1 MEVTESTAIT
11 SIGEI
16 YAITVFT
23 FSTLFRWFFLLVSF
37 ITVTLSTWIIKILSL
52 SFTLQ
57 FNFTTLLV
65 FFGLFITIGYLVFR
79 YQILTRYSRLPVETP
94 QTQGA
99 FHHLRPDLDNN
110 EKAQFLYPDDFLS
123 AFLEG
128 IKVFGY
134 LEKQVFHE
142 LSRHLQTK
150 KLLAGDILMLE
161 KERSFYI
168 VIDGYVQVF
177 VKTANEE
184 DIVLDPFED
193 DDYNRGY
200 QLLNEVTNGG
210 TLSSLFTILSLFTDD
225 IELRYNDKTMDHSTN
240 NDNTGKQENASIK
253 NDQSHDISNLKDS
266 NHDTSEDQ
274 SLPGSSTLPDSPSS
288 RSNRSTKP
296 QILRRLSKE
305 FPTTTS
311 VHPNIV
317 ARATMDTTLAVIPV
331 EAFHRLREKF
341 PNSVAHIVQVILTR
355 FQRVTFWTG
364 YKYLGLTKDIL
375 RTEKL
380 MNEITAYSLPNDFF
394 RPGSMERLRMKFVG
408 SSKKYKDLDNMSDEY
423 NKYKD
428 MEMSDSGLTNK
439 SKKVRQ
445 STRPRQNVIYE
456 SEVESST
463 DVPMIPNSKKNI
475 RPYVNSKYLTT
486 PKSARVQP
494 ISGTHV
500 SGRDYDTEDDMYL
513 RESVLEGISKGIGL
527 IQPNRK
533 DKNSSSEHGP
543 RSNSSDSNLHSF
555 HFLNQHSVNPL
566 LDIPDD
572 ESVAETISSFTSELD
587 NDVDILFYPKGS
599 VLVAEGER
607 NVGLFFVIDG
617 LLDVSVTSSDKNF
630 LGSSF
635 RSGASEVPTQNI
647 HMKPMHKKKE
657 SISTNSSNKFTDKSL
672 FMIKPGG
679 LAGYLAALTGFPSFV
694 TIRASTDTYIGYLS
708 KSSLNRL
715 MERNPNVLLTLAKR
729 LIMLL
734 SPLVL
739 QIDFALDWVQVN
751 AGQVL
756 YSEGEQ
762 SDSIYIVLNGRV
774 RAINERKNRVIDI
787 VGEYGQGQSIGEL
800 EVISGTP
807 RPHTLHAIR
816 DTELAR
822 MPKTLFNA
830 LAIRHPEITLQISRI
845 IASRTRLQQDRDY
858 NRKNAA
864 TEFGENNTNL
874 KTVCIL
880 PVNENVPVTEFAEKL
895 KSALV
900 RSGETAT
907 LLNQSSVVPVLGK
920 HVFTQMGRLKLIS
933 WLAEQEEE
941 SRIVLYLA
949 DGGLSSS
956 WTQTCIRQA
965 DCILL
970 VGSGD
975 EEATIGEYE
984 SLLIGTKTTAR
995 KELVLLHA
1003 ERHCAPGTTRQWLK
1017 NRPWIHAYHHV
1028 QMTMPKPTILAKRPR
1043 RNALESF
1050 IRDQL
1055 LLYTTKRSPTT
1066 HNGIRSDFSRLA
1078 RRLCGKSVGLVLGG
1092 GGARG
1097 ISHIGV
1103 IKALEEAGVPV
1114 DMVGGTSIG
1123 SFIGGL
1129 YARES
1134 DSVSILGR
1142 SKAFSSRMCS
1152 KWRQVFDLTYP
1163 LTAWFTGH
1171 QFNRGIWKC
1180 FSDTLIEDFWLS
1192 YFCVTTNITWSRMEV
1207 HKSGYAWRY
1216 VRASMSLSSF
1226 LPPLCD
1232 NGNLLVDGGYLD
1244 NLPVSVMKSM
1254 GANTIIAVDVAS
1266 HEDTSPVYYGD
1277 SLSGWWVILNRFNPF
1292 NRQTK
1297 IPTMADIQSRL
1308 AYVSSVKTLEEAKLI
1323 PGCLYMQLP
1332 VQQYGTLEFNKFAEI
1347 YEVGYKAGKEILK
1360 EWKEEGK
1367 LRDILGKEQEGYRR
1381 NRISRRNSV

>member
-1 MEVTESTAIT
+1 MTITETVVESTQTIKT
-11 SIGEI
+11 IKEL

-23 FSTLFRWFFLLVSF
+23 FSTLFRWFFILVSY
-37 ITVTLSTWIIKILSL
+37 ITVTLYTWIIQILSL

-57 FNFTTLLV
+57 LSFTTLLV
-65 FFGLFITIGYLVFR
+65 FFGLTTIIGYLVIR
-79 YQILTRYSRLPVETP
+79 YRILTRYSRLPAETP
-94 QTQGA
+94 QNQDT
-99 FHHLRPDLDNN
+99 FHHLRPEVFDNN
-110 EKAQFLYPDDFLS
+110 EKSQFLYPDEFLS

-134 LEKQVFHE
+134 LEKPVFHE

-150 KLLAGDILMLE
+150 RLLSGDTLMLE

-168 VIDGYVQVF
+168 VIDGHVQVF

-193 DDYNRGY
+193 DDYNRGC

-225 IELRYNDKTMDHSTN
+225 IELRYNDNVVDPSIVGEHAE
-240 NDNTGKQENASIK
+240 KQENESVQ
-253 NDQSHDISNLKDS
+253 DES
-266 NHDTSEDQ
+266 NHDTPKDQ
-274 SLPGSSTLPDSPSS
+274 PLPGTSMHADNTFS
-288 RSNRSTKP
+288 RSNKSTKP
-296 QILRRLSKE
+296 QILRRLSKDG
-305 FPTTTS
+305 PTTTS
-311 VHPNIV
+311 VHPNII
-317 ARATMDTTLAVIPV
+317 ARATVDTTLAVIPA
-331 EAFHRLREKF
+331 EAFHRLTEKF
-341 PNSVAHIVQVILTR
+341 PNSVAHIVQVILIR

-380 MNEITAYSLPNDFF
+380 MNDITTHGLPVDFF
-394 RPGSMERLRMKFVG
+394 RPGSMERLRLKYVG
-408 SSKKYKDLDNMSDEY
+408 SGKKYKDMDMSDNEFLV
-423 NKYKD
+423 NK
-428 MEMSDSGLTNK
+428 NK
-439 SKKVRQ
+439 KTRQ
-445 STRPRQNVIYE
+445 STRLRQNVVYE
-456 SEVESST
+456 SEVESSADPIVT
-463 DVPMIPNSKKNI
+463 KSKDTN
-475 RPYVNSKYLTT
+475 RSYANSKYLTT
-486 PKSARVQP
+486 PASARVQP
-494 ISGTHV
+494 ISGTPV
-500 SGRDYDTEDDMYL
+500 SGRDYDAEDDMHL
-513 RESVLEGISKGIGL
+513 RESVLEGISKGLGL
-527 IQPNRK
+527 LQPNRK
-533 DKNSSSEHGP
+533 DKNSSLEHGP
-543 RSNSSDSNLHSF
+543 RPNSSESNLHSF
-555 HFLNQHSVNPL
+555 HFLNHSATAL

-617 LLDVSVTSSDKNF
+617 LLDVSVASNDKNF

-635 RSGASEVPTQNI
+635 QTTASEIPAPNSS
-647 HMKPMHKKKE
+647 MKSTYKKKE
-657 SISTNSSNKFTDKSL
+657 TITTNSSNKSRDKSL
-672 FMIKPGG
+672 FMVKPGG

-694 TIRASTDTYIGYLS
+694 NIRASTDTYIGYLS
-708 KSSLNRL
+708 KNSLNRL
-715 MERNPNVLLTLAKR
+715 TERNPNVLLTLAKR
-729 LIMLL
+729 LIRLL

-756 YSEGEQ
+756 YSEGDP

-774 RAINERKNRVIDI
+774 RAINERKNRIIDI
-787 VGEYGQGQSIGEL
+787 VGEYGQGQSVGEL
-800 EVISGTP
+800 EVMTGAP

-822 MPKTLFNA
+822 MPRTLFNA

-845 IASRTRLQQDRDY
+845 IASRTRLQQDRDF
-858 NRKNAA
+858 NHKNTG
-864 TEFGENNTNL
+864 TELGKNNTNL

-895 KSALV
+895 KYALE
-900 RSGETAT
+900 RSGEITT
-907 LLNQSSVVPVLGK
+907 LLNHASVVPVMGK

-933 WLAEQEEE
+933 WLAEQEEK

-949 DGGLSSS
+949 DGGLNAS

-970 VGSGD
+970 VGLGD

-1003 ERHCAPGTTRQWLK
+1003 EKHCAPGTTRQWLK
-1017 NRPWIHAYHHV
+1017 NRSWIHAYHHI
-1028 QMTMPKPTILAKRPR
+1028 QMAMLKPTMLSGRPR
-1043 RNALESF
+1043 KNALMNIQARLRRYYSTIME
-1050 IRDQL
+1050 
-1055 LLYTTKRSPTT
+1055 RSPTT
-1066 HNGIRSDFSRLA
+1066 QNGSRNDFSRLA
-1078 RRLCGKSVGLVLGG
+1078 RRLCGKTVGLVLGG

-1097 ISHIGV
+1097 IAHVGV
-1103 IKALEEAGVPV
+1103 IKALEEAGVPI

-1134 DSVSILGR
+1134 DNVAILGR
-1142 SKAFSSRMCS
+1142 AKAFSSRMCS

-1171 QFNRGIWKC
+1171 QFNRGIWKS

-1254 GANTIIAVDVAS
+1254 GANSIIAVDVAS

-1292 NRQTK
+1292 NRQAK

-1332 VQQYGTLEFNKFAEI
+1332 VQQYGTLEFNKFDEI
-1347 YEVGYKAGKEILK
+1347 FEVGYKAGKEILK
-1360 EWKEEGK
+1360 KWKEEGK
-1367 LRDILGKEQEGYRR
+1367 LRDLLGQGHEEHRGY
-1381 NRISRRNSV
+1381 RISRRNSV